1 MRTYIRTKQYD
12 PDNLNKAERLVAD
25 ELLKGMKSKDIG
37 LKLHLSE
44 ATVKFH
50 NTNIFKKIGV
60 KSCKEFIARRVDQL
74 LTQLTQYA
82 QEIEHL
88 NGQILVLR
96 EEILNKHKPIE
107 PDSESLPVGVGNLL

>member
-1 MRTYIRTKQYD
+1 MRTYIRTKQFD

-50 NTNIFKKIGV
+50 NTNIFKKVGV

-74 LTQLTQYA
+74 LAQLTQYA
-82 QEIEHL
+82 HEIEHL
-88 NGQILVLR
+88 NGQILILR
-96 EEILNKHKPIE
+96 EEILNKNKATE
-107 PDSESLPVGVGNLL
+107 PSNDLLPVGLGNFR